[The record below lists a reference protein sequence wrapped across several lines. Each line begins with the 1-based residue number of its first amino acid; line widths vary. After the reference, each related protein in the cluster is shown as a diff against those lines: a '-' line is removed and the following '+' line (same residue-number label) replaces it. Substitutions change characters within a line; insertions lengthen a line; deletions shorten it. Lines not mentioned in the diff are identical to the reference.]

1 MAASNAERQKAFR
14 ERIKQRLAMPRT
26 AAYLP
31 AKPKISAPAT
41 KRWITMTDR
50 ARAELEARMAEMRE
64 YFDERSESWQED
76 ERGEAFQERLDRLET
91 IIEQLEQL
99 DD

>member
-14 ERIKQRLAMPRT
+14 ERVKQRLATVKT
-26 AAYLP
+26 APYLP
-31 AKPKISAPAT
+31 ARPKISVPAT
-41 KRWITMTDR
+41 KRWITMADR
-50 ARAELEARMAEMRE
+50 ARAELEARLAEMRE
-64 YFDERSESWQED
+64 YFEERSESWQED